1 MAAMGEHEYA
11 VVEAAQR
18 GALWAQDELVG
29 AYLPLVYNIVGRALN
44 GHADVDDVV
53 QETML
58 RALRGL
64 GSLHHPGNFRSWLVA
79 ITMNQIRTYQ
89 HRRQAAPAGSELQ
102 DAHDVADPGADFVDL
117 TIVRLGLEGQRREVA
132 EATRWLDGDDRVL
145 LSLWWL
151 EAVGE
156 LTRAEVSAALEVSP
170 QHTAVRVQ
178 RMKAQLETAR
188 LVVRALSATPLC
200 DRLDQMVGNWDGHPS
215 PLWRKRIARHA
226 RECVRCSG
234 HQADLFPAEGLLVG
248 LGLVP
253 VAATLTGLAGLT
265 AFGGTENAAHVA
277 GYGTADAGAYGGSDM
292 GAYGGP
298 DMGSYGG
305 AETAGYGGSDMGS
318 YSGTDM
324 GAYGGSDMGS
334 YSGSDTAARG
344 GADPT
349 ADTAAFGMPGYPDQ
363 ALDHAPAA
371 AEHAS
376 AHAHPAAAADA
387 GDPTTVIAPV
397 RGAHAR
403 GRHGRPGRIPQRR
416 RITGV
421 AAAVAVL
428 ITGGT
433 VATLTL
439 KPDGDSD
446 RVQSAPDEPSG
457 EPLAT
462 SSAPSTP
469 SASASPSP
477 TKSASPSPKPS
488 TKSPKPKPTPT
499 PSKTTTEPKTT
510 TQAPA
515 PADPAP
521 AAPRAG
527 SPAAQVL
534 ALVNEERQA
543 AGCGPLTQDAR
554 LARAAQLHSED
565 MSANNYFSH
574 TSLDGRSFADRASA
588 QGYPSPGAENI
599 ARGQSSAA
607 SVMESWMN
615 SPGHRANI
623 LNCDLKTMGVGVVED
638 DWTWTQVFGF

>member
-1 MAAMGEHEYA
+1 MAARGEHEYA

-64 GSLHHPGNFRSWLVA
+64 GSLHHPGSFRSWLVA

-89 HRRQAAPAGSELQ
+89 YRQQVAPAGSELQ
-102 DAHDVADPGADFVDL
+102 DAYDVADPGADFVDL

-156 LTRAEVSAALEVSP
+156 LSRAEVSAALEVSQ

-200 DRLDQMVGNWDGHPS
+200 ARLDQLIGNWNGRPS

-226 RECVRCSG
+226 RDCVQCAG

-253 VAATLTGLAGLT
+253 VAAALTGLAGLT
-265 AFGGTENAAHVA
+265 AFGGAEIAAEAAAFGAPAHPDHDHP
-277 GYGTADAGAYGGSDM
+277 TAT
-292 GAYGGP
+292 
-298 DMGSYGG
+298 
-305 AETAGYGGSDMGS
+305 AEDDYARAHPE
-318 YSGTDM
+318 SGTT
-324 GAYGGSDMGS
+324 
-334 YSGSDTAARG
+334 SGTG
-344 GADPT
+344 DPT
-349 ADTAAFGMPGYPDQ
+349 AV
-363 ALDHAPAA
+363 L
-371 AEHAS
+371 
-376 AHAHPAAAADA
+376 
-387 GDPTTVIAPV
+387 APV
-397 RGAHAR
+397 RAAHAR
-403 GRHGRPGRIPQRR
+403 GRHGHRRRGRIPQRR

-433 VATLTL
+433 VATLSVQ
-439 KPDGDSD
+439 PDGEGDKVRSAADTQSD
-446 RVQSAPDEPSG
+446 T
-457 EPLAT
+457 PLAS
-462 SSAPSTP
+462 SSASTP

-477 TKSASPSPKPS
+477 SKSPSSKPS
-488 TKSPKPKPTPT
+488 AKSPKPTPT
-499 PSKTTTEPKTT
+499 PSRTKPEQKPATPEPRPSTP
-510 TQAPA
+510 AAA
-515 PADPAP
+515 PADT
-521 AAPRAG
+521 
-527 SPAAQVL
+527 PAAQVL
-534 ALVNEERQA
+534 ALVNTEREK
-543 AGCGPLTQDAR
+543 AGCQPVKLDDR

-565 MSANNYFSH
+565 MSANQYFDH
-574 TSLDGRSFADRASA
+574 TSLDGRTFVDRATA
-588 QGYPSPGAENI
+588 QGHPSPGAENI
-599 ARGQSSAA
+599 AQGQSTPEA
-607 SVMESWMN
+607 VMESWMN
-615 SPGHRANI
+615 SQGHRENI
-623 LNCDLKTMGVGVVED
+623 LNCSLTSMGIGLVDD
-638 DWTWTQVFGF
+638 DWTWTQVFGY

>member
-1 MAAMGEHEYA
+1 MAARGEHEYA

-64 GSLHHPGNFRSWLVA
+64 GSLHDAGSFRSWLVA

-89 HRRQAAPAGSELQ
+89 YRQQVAPAGSELQ
-102 DAHDVADPGADFVDL
+102 DAYDVADPGADFVDL

-156 LTRAEVSAALEVSP
+156 LSRAEVSAALEVSP

-200 DRLDQMVGNWDGHPS
+200 DRLDQLIGNWDRRPS

-226 RECVRCSG
+226 RDCVRCSG

-253 VAATLTGLAGLT
+253 VAAALTGLAGLT
-265 AFGGTENAAHVA
+265 AFAGTETAAATTAFGVPPVHGHSA
-277 GYGTADAGAYGGSDM
+277 APEPDHAHGHPEFGT
-292 GAYGGP
+292 P
-298 DMGSYGG
+298 
-305 AETAGYGGSDMGS
+305 
-318 YSGTDM
+318 
-324 GAYGGSDMGS
+324 
-334 YSGSDTAARG
+334 SGSAGEPTAVLASMRAARAG
-344 GADPT
+344 G
-349 ADTAAFGMPGYPDQ
+349 
-363 ALDHAPAA
+363 
-371 AEHAS
+371 
-376 AHAHPAAAADA
+376 
-387 GDPTTVIAPV
+387 
-397 RGAHAR
+397 R
-403 GRHGRPGRIPQRR
+403 RHGHRKPGRISQRG

-433 VATLTL
+433 VATL
-439 KPDGDSD
+439 S
-446 RVQSAPDEPSG
+446 VQSDGEGDTVRSAADTQGEAPTQDS
-457 EPLAT
+457 
-462 SSAPSTP
+462 SSAPAAS
-469 SASASPSP
+469 SASPSP
-477 TKSASPSPKPS
+477 SASKSPSAKPRA
-488 TKSPKPKPTPT
+488 KSPKPEPT
-499 PSKTTTEPKTT
+499 PSRTKQAAEPTTPAPRPSTT
-510 TQAPA
+510 PAAA
-515 PADPAP
+515 PADTSA
-521 AAPRAG
+521 
-527 SPAAQVL
+527 AAQVL
-534 ALVNEERQA
+534 ALVNTERQK
-543 AGCGPLTQDAR
+543 AGCQPVTLDAR

-565 MSANNYFSH
+565 MSKNQYFDH
-574 TSLDGRSFADRASA
+574 TSQDGRTFADRAAA
-588 QGYPSPGAENI
+588 QGHPSPGAENI
-599 ARGQSSAA
+599 AQGQSTPEA
-607 SVMESWMN
+607 VMESWMN
-615 SPGHRANI
+615 SQGHRENI
-623 LNCDLKTMGVGVVED
+623 LNCDLTTMGVGVVED